1 MNERNDAIVKFLEAW
16 DNMLTAA
23 NEIPD
28 FTWKFNV
35 TISSDHRY
43 IEDRVKTINGIN
55 ESFTRHNMS
64 WTSRT

>member
-1 MNERNDAIVKFLEAW
+1 MNERNEAIAKFLEAW

-28 FTWKFNV
+28 FTLNFKV

-43 IEDRVKTINGIN
+43 VEDRVKAINGIN
-55 ESFTRHNMS
+55 ESFTRHNMFWRS
-64 WTSRT
+64 SN

>member
-1 MNERNDAIVKFLEAW
+1 MNERNEAIAKFLEAW

-28 FTWKFNV
+28 FTCNFKV

-43 IEDRVKTINGIN
+43 IEDRIKAINGIN

-64 WTSRT
+64 WTSSN